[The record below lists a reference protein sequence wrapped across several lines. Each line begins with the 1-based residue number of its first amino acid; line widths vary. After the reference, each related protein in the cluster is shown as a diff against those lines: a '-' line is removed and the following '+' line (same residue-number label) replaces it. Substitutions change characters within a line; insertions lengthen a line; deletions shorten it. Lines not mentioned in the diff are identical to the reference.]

1 MEKDMQII
9 QGDTCYLTITKLDDE
24 GDQSDFENGEVVV
37 FSAKKNLKQEDYDIH
52 SENATLIDGQMI
64 IRLSSQDTN
73 IKLGEY
79 YYDIQ
84 YTDLAGDIYTLVKG
98 TLEITWEVTEE

>member
-9 QGDTCYLTITKLDDE
+9 QGDTCYLTITKLDDA

-52 SENATLIDGQMI
+52 SENATLIDGQMVI
-64 IRLSSQDTN
+64 ELTPEQTN
-73 IKLGEY
+73 IALGDY

-84 YTDLAGDIYTLVKG
+84 YVNLAKDVYTLVKG
-98 TLEITWEVTEE
+98 TLTIDWDVSD

>member
-1 MEKDMQII
+1 MQII

-98 TLEITWEVTEE
+98 TLEITWEVTNE